1 MKFNKIIT
9 KGGEAIIDLTKATIS
24 PEALAIGIT
33 ALDKFGNLITGIAGD
48 AKNSVFDVET
58 LPTEN
63 IAPNCLYRISESKQ
77 QEASVY
83 IYLPAL
89 GEEPITLGELFSLEL
104 PEATVIETITE
115 VDVLPDPMPTFIMDE
130 ATLTVTMPIY
140 ILKSTGAAY
149 INTGGAPM
157 SIGEGLFNDPS
168 YDKGYI
174 ESKEAI
180 QSEGAYSIRGESYT
194 VYHYWTYNENQ
205 WVELV
210 TTLKVT
216 TLPTENILFNTC
228 YILVDTEGKK
238 QYFMYD
244 TTGEWIEYSAGGS
257 EEFLNYIS
265 GIDSEIFECPEN
277 IESIAPYAFYNR
289 AYKIVIIPNT
299 IKTIGDNAFMNCA
312 NLTDIYFTGSEEEWN
327 AITINE
333 GNDILATVNKTYNY
347 EKNS

>member
-1 MKFNKIIT
+1 MTYNKIIT
-9 KGGEAIIDLTKATIS
+9 KGGEAIIDLTKVNIS

-33 ALDKFGNLITGIAGD
+33 ALDKFGNLITGIAGE

-63 IAPNCLYRISESKQ
+63 IEPNCLYRILESKQ
-77 QEASVY
+77 QEAIVY
-83 IYLPAL
+83 ISHPNL
-89 GEEPITLGELFSLEL
+89 GEEPVTLGAVFSLEM
-104 PEATVIETITE
+104 PEATVIETYTE
-115 VDVLPDPMPTFIMDE
+115 VDTLPDPMPTFTMDQT
-130 ATLTVTMPIY
+130 TLIVTIPVY
-140 ILKSTGAAY
+140 ILKSTGVAY
-149 INTGGAPM
+149 LNSNGTVM
-157 SIGEGLFNDPS
+157 SIGAGIFGDPS

-174 ESKEAI
+174 ESKDAI
-180 QSEGAYSIRGESYT
+180 QTEGAYSIRGESYT
-194 VYHYWTYNENQ
+194 IYHYWTYNEDQ
-205 WVELV
+205 WFELV

-228 YILVDTEGKK
+228 YILEDTEGKK
-238 QYFMYD
+238 QYFMYS

-265 GIDSEIFECPEN
+265 GIDSEIFECPED
-277 IESIAPYAFYNR
+277 IESIASYAFYNR

-299 IKTIGDNAFMNCA
+299 VKIIGDNAFMNCS

-327 AITINE
+327 TITINE
-333 GNDILATVNKTYNY
+333 GNDILATINKTYNY